1 MLRKMSIRKI
11 IISSLTLFVLLLI
24 YLIPSNKE
32 EEKTLNINQKLD
44 YVYTNNL
51 EVIYL
56 LDSNDYVSKTNIGGC
71 KCDDLVEKSSYLIES
86 LTIDGKKSD
95 IIPNGFKSVI
105 PSGTKVLNISL

>member
-44 YVYTNNL
+44 
-51 EVIYL
+51 
-56 LDSNDYVSKTNIGGC
+56 
-71 KCDDLVEKSSYLIES
+71 
-86 LTIDGKKSD
+86 
-95 IIPNGFKSVI
+95 
-105 PSGTKVLNISL
+105 